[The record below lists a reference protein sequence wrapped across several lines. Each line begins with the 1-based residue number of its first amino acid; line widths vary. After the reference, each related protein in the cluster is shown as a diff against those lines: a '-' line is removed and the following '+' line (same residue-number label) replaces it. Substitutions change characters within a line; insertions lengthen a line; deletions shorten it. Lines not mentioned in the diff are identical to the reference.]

1 MTSCCAPEALL
12 VWWLDSFWKIRA
24 FLDDTRQLLS
34 MWFQGKRRRVLGCTQ
49 PTVPRSPESGLSCC
63 HWGTRW
69 PLVRKHSDK
78 WKVEGKSRQGQMPQ
92 GQTGCLI
99 LSAWSLPVPTVQRP
113 IIPDLNVSTGWEEC
127 DPACAA
133 HPAPTRAA
141 SFVMC

>member
-1 MTSCCAPEALL
+1 MTPGSCSARG
-12 VWWLDSFWKIRA
+12 SR
-24 FLDDTRQLLS
+24 
-34 MWFQGKRRRVLGCTQ
+34 GKRRRVLGCTQ
-49 PTVPRSPESGLSCC
+49 PTVPRSPELGLSFC

-78 WKVEGKSRQGQMPQ
+78 WKAEGNNRQGQMPQ

-99 LSAWSLPVPTVQRP
+99 LSARSLPVPTVQRP
-113 IIPDLNVSTGWEEC
+113 VIPDLSVSTGWEEC

-141 SFVMC
+141 SFVMCRCLGSGEGWVSLAPPTHLSRHSYG